1 MLVTSSAEPD
11 AQPVAAL
18 LLAAPLIL
26 LALIQLASVDPSSL
40 PPPHTSPPRP
50 PAAAAEAEAEL
61 ADQARF
67 DEKGR
72 AGKSEGEVDGRD
84 GSGKDARVGR
94 RREDEVLDEETL
106 WLGASFISTPR
117 CARAPACD
125 IAGEMHSDESKKR
138 LTGEH
143 ARTRATPCRRQL
155 GQASRPPAYLPTPL
169 QPLVFRFL
177 DAFWPLP
184 ATFDVHVASP
194 HDPDFLPSSNM
205 GQVALRRHAL
215 LWAEGL
221 SRLLL
226 LGHKLCDVV
235 TDMAEE
241 LGLDLA
247 LLLSIASRA
256 GKPDMEPDIPVG
268 DESIA
273 DLVRQDSQVLLAV
286 FDGGSMHVEHQLP
299 AVLYLAYRYGD
310 LAEKVPTALT
320 VSASIPGQSCLRTA
334 LLGIL
339 LGLAHGETHL
349 PGNVKS
355 ELEYHL
361 RRKKERDAR
370 LELSRLRKRLTRAR
384 ERAHEAF
391 GDEQARAAGAT
402 RAVKEGL
409 TKLLLLR
416 EEALLGPDAE
426 DASERAGLDLGAIGS
441 AASAG
446 VGGAGAQQM
455 LVLAR
460 LEHKGRMDAAEADL
474 VKRVDAARAKHEERL
489 KELDLEEE
497 HQLKR
502 LRDLGAL
509 HVDQRTPDSKT
520 DDDQRWGAETRAGRG
535 LEAGVGDEGSEG
547 GYEAMG
553 GEHARGG
560 GGGGTLGE
568 VEQSLQAEVD
578 SSEDVL
584 ALENPRLRVRILRA
598 RASVNVGTSG
608 VLIVVN
614 KVKKEGGGDS
624 AQGGDAE
631 TADDVVRDESG
642 AGGVGQAIADD
653 LQVKG
658 CVVVLEE
665 EESEDRTLVLQAAG
679 AVAVIY
685 ASDGGG
691 GLVKDGCKAGLN
703 SFNHSRGR
711 GATVKLLE
719 PHAVSIPVANIQLEP
734 EVWSS
739 LRGRQGDSVTIR
751 YSDTLELPPAAA
763 IERFVSCLC

>member
-1 MLVTSSAEPD
+1 MLVTTSAEPD

-26 LALIQLASVDPSSL
+26 LALIHLASVDPSSL
-40 PPPHTSPPRP
+40 PPPHTFPPRS
-50 PAAAAEAEAEL
+50 PAVAAEL
-61 ADQARF
+61 ADKAQF
-67 DEKGR
+67 DETGRVGKGE
-72 AGKSEGEVDGRD
+72 GKIDGRD
-84 GSGKDARVGR
+84 GSAKDASVGR
-94 RREDEVLDEETL
+94 RREAEVLDEGAL

-125 IAGEMHSDESKKR
+125 TAGEMHSDESKKHS
-138 LTGEH
+138 TGDH
-143 ARTRATPCRRQL
+143 ARTRATPRRGQL

-184 ATFDVHVASP
+184 ASFDVHVASP
-194 HDPDFLPSSNM
+194 HDPDFVPSSNM

-235 TDMAEE
+235 KDMAEE

-247 LLLSIASRA
+247 LLLSVASRA
-256 GKPDMEPDIPVG
+256 GRPDMEPDIPVG
-268 DESIA
+268 DESIP
-273 DLVRQDSQVLLAV
+273 DLVQQDSQVILHV
-286 FDGGSMHVEHQLP
+286 FDGDSMHVEHQLP
-299 AVLYLAYRYGD
+299 AVIYLAYRYGD

-355 ELEYHL
+355 ELEHHL
-361 RRKKERDAR
+361 QRKKERDAR

-391 GDEQARAAGAT
+391 GDEQARAEGAT

-426 DASERAGLDLGAIGS
+426 DASELAGLDLGAIGS

-509 HVDQRTPDSKT
+509 HVDQRTQDSKA
-520 DDDQRWGAETRAGRG
+520 DDDQRRAAGTRAGRG
-535 LEAGVGDEGSEG
+535 LEAGVGDGEAKDGL
-547 GYEAMG
+547 EAMG

-560 GGGGTLGE
+560 GGGETLGE
-568 VEQSLQAEVD
+568 VEQWLQAEVD

-598 RASVNVGTSG
+598 HASVNVGTSG

-614 KVKKEGGGDS
+614 KLKKEGGHS
-624 AQGGDAE
+624 AQGGDGE
-631 TADDVVRDESG
+631 TADDVDRDNSG
-642 AGGVGQAIADD
+642 AGGAGQATADD
-653 LQVKG
+653 LHVKG
-658 CVVVLEE
+658 CVVVVEE
-665 EESEDRTLVLQAAG
+665 EEEEEDRTLVLQAAG

-685 ASDGGG
+685 ASDACGGKG
-691 GLVKDGCKAGLN
+691 GVVKDGRKAGPN
-703 SFNHSRGR
+703 SFNRSGGR

-719 PHAVSIPVANIQLEP
+719 PHAISIPVANIQLEP
-734 EVWSS
+734 EVVSS

-763 IERFVSCLC
+763 IERFVSCLS